1 MASNYVISSGQ
12 HVSNV
17 TLSDGD
23 RLFIESGASAE
34 RTIFGTGSIEVV
46 LVGGSASSELFGVSG
61 GVIASGIQSNAL
73 LTSTN
78 EIDANGRAGVATNNT
93 VVGGIIVAVSGGT
106 TLSNT
111 ITQSGRSLVLSGSL
125 ASGNDL
131 TLGGLEVV
139 SAGGFAKNEIVSDGG
154 ELDAYGSETILSQIL
169 VNGGFVYLENGV
181 HATSNTVVGDGNVS
195 VTNGS
200 VVSATTVSHGGQMQ
214 ALSGGTLLSNT
225 VATTAIIGA
234 AEGGILSGN
243 TAGPGGQLQVSSGG
257 FASGNF
263 ISGNLSVEVVSSGG
277 TAVGATVV
285 SAGQLQ
291 VSAGGYS
298 ENDTIIGSNT
308 LEFAYSGGTVAH
320 ETLLSG
326 AQLQVF
332 SNAKASGDVLR
343 DSGTFEVVYSGGVAV
358 GETVYAGA
366 ELDARGS
373 GALVSGATASGGVL
387 WAGSGGVLS
396 GNILYSGASL
406 QIESGSFSYGNT
418 LNSGSYENLTG
429 SSIARGETVLDGANV
444 KALDAGSRI
453 EGATVSKGGILA
465 AKNGGVADGNSLSGG
480 QLEIGPGGLAS
491 NNIFVGSD
499 VDYSS
504 SQQGEWVQS
513 GGTVSHETFL
523 SSAAL
528 RVDAG
533 GSASD
538 IQINGAEI
546 NLVSGGTVDTAHLS
560 SDSLIIVGQNAVL
573 KNTEIASGTELIIQS
588 PASFLNDTIDIGA
601 KVGVGVDAGVTTM
614 FSGNKL
620 IIQGNNGSQTLTING
635 NGDEFF
641 LQPVAGEDGI
651 FTLEEGTPCYCRGTL
666 IATARGDI
674 PVEALRIGDQVATA
688 SNGYRP
694 VRWIGRRSYSGQFAN
709 GNRDVLPVVFRR
721 GSLGNGLPRQDLS
734 VSPLHA
740 MYLDGVLIPA
750 VLLVNGTSI
759 VQAEKMDE
767 VSYFHIE
774 LESHDIVFANGAY
787 SETFVDDD
795 SRGMFH
801 NADEY
806 AALYPNAVKQPAV
819 YCAPRVEEGA
829 QLENIRK
836 TLAGLY
842 AAAPIKDAPLEG
854 FLDTVTRSRLS
865 GWARNPKDSAPVC
878 LQILDCGRVIGEV
891 VANKPRP
898 DVGTECGFVFDVP
911 AGLSPLERHVLEV
924 RRVEDHTSVGNVPW
938 MLDQLPQAPVQAV
951 VVSGA
956 GKPLDGCLDEVT
968 RDRVAGWAWNPK
980 TPDEPVALQILD
992 NGQLIASVLANG
1004 LRPDVKATGRNVRCG
1019 FDILLPGGLSP
1030 FTRHVIEVRGE
1041 SDGTLLAA
1049 PTVIEPVTVFDDTF
1063 EQAVSRAVAAAT
1075 DQKGQEHILS
1085 FLMGQVEKLSQ
1096 AHAQKESGKADRELA
1111 ASRRR
1116 RGLKVETSKV
1126 TKRVLVVDAL
1136 RPRTDHDAGSCAIVS
1151 HMKAFQ
1157 KLGYDVSFVAADQ
1170 MADTG
1175 RGPVLSGVTVM
1186 AAPFYVSL
1194 EDLLRKQADS
1204 FDVVYLH
1211 RQDIASRYIALV
1223 RRYQRRA
1230 RVVYSVAD
1238 LHFVRL
1244 ARQAQVLSEPAL
1256 LAKAQSVQQAECAA
1270 ARQADAVIT
1279 HSMDEATLLRRDVA
1293 SVNVHVVPWAVE
1305 PRKRVPG
1312 FAKRHGVVFVGNY
1325 THTPN
1330 VDAARWLVE
1339 EIMPLVWAQD
1349 SSIGCTLVGA
1359 GMTEEV
1365 ASLARKGV
1373 TVRGHVADL
1382 TSVFDAARLSV
1393 APLRF
1398 GAGIKGKVL
1407 DSFAAALPCV
1417 MTGVAAEGLGLNND
1431 LSQLV
1436 GRNAQELADSIV
1448 RIHNNAENQKHLAR
1462 AAWTYVREHNAP
1474 KVVESALQSAL
1485 EQKMKVYQVQKR
1497 AG

>member
-1 MASNYVISSGQ
+1 MLA
-12 HVSNV
+12 
-17 TLSDGD
+17 
-23 RLFIESGASAE
+23 
-34 RTIFGTGSIEVV
+34 
-46 LVGGSASSELFGVSG
+46 GGSASSELFGVSG
-61 GVIASGIQSNAL
+61 GVIALGSQSNAIV
-73 LTSTN
+73 TATN
-78 EIDANGRAGVATNNT
+78 EIDANGNAGVVTHNS
-93 VVGGIIVAVSGGT
+93 VVGGLIVAVSGGT

-111 ITQSGRSLVLSGSL
+111 IAQSGRSLVLSGSL
-125 ASGNDL
+125 ASGNTV
-131 TLGGLEVV
+131 TLNGLEVI
-139 SAGGFAKNEIVSDGG
+139 SAGGSARGENITDNG
-154 ELDAYGSETILSQIL
+154 ELDAYGNDTILSQIL
-169 VNGGFVYLENGV
+169 VDGGFVYLGNGA
-181 HATSNTVVGDGNVS
+181 HATSNS
-195 VTNGS
+195 VTGNGSASVTGGS
-200 VVSATTVSHGGQMQ
+200 VVSATTVSNGGQMQ
-214 ALSGGTLLSNT
+214 ALSGGILVSNT
-225 VATTAIIGA
+225 VAGTAIIGA

-243 TAGPGGQLQVSSGG
+243 TAGPDGQLQVSSGG

-263 ISGNLSVEVVSSGG
+263 ISGYAAMEVVSAGG
-277 TAVGATVV
+277 SAAGATVV
-285 SAGQLQ
+285 STGQLQ
-291 VSAGGYS
+291 VSAGGFS

-308 LEFAYSGGTVAH
+308 LGFAYSGGTVAH
-320 ETLLSG
+320 ETLVSG

-332 SNAKASGDVLR
+332 SNATASGDVL
-343 DSGTFEVVYSGGVAV
+343 SGAGTSEIVYSGGVAV
-358 GETVYAGA
+358 GETLYAGT

-387 WAGSGGVLS
+387 WAGSGGVVS

-406 QIESGSFSYGNT
+406 QIESGSFSYNNI
-418 LNSGSYENLTG
+418 LNSSTSENLTG
-429 SSIARGETVLDGANV
+429 SSLASGETVLNGASV
-444 KALDAGSRI
+444 KALDSGSRI
-453 EGATVSKGGILA
+453 QGASVSKGGILVA
-465 AKNGGVADGNSLSGG
+465 ENGGIAEGNSLSGG
-480 QLEIGPGGLAS
+480 QLNLGAGGLAS
-491 NNIFVGSD
+491 NNVFVGSD

-504 SQQGEWVQS
+504 SQQGEWVQN
-513 GGTVSHETFL
+513 GGTVSHESFF
-523 SSAAL
+523 SSASL

-533 GSASD
+533 GSAFD
-538 IQINGAEI
+538 VHINGAEI
-546 NLVSGGTVDTAHLS
+546 NLFNGGTVDTAHLS
-560 SDSLIIVGQNAVL
+560 GDSLIVAGQGAVL
-573 KNTEIASGTELIIQS
+573 KNTEIASGSELIIRS
-588 PASFLNDTIDIGA
+588 PISLLNDTIDIGA
-601 KVGVGVDAGVTTM
+601 KVGVAADAGVTTL

-620 IIQGNNGSQTLTING
+620 IIQGGGSSQTLTING
-635 NGDEFF
+635 SGDEFF

-651 FTLEEGTPCYCRGTL
+651 FTVEEGTPCYCRGTL

-694 VRWIGRRSYSGQFAN
+694 VRWIGRRSYSGQLAN
-709 GNRDVLPVVFRR
+709 GNRDVLPIVFRR

-740 MYLDGVLIPA
+740 MYLDGVLVPA
-750 VLLVNGTSI
+750 VLLANGTSI

-774 LESHDIVFANGAY
+774 LESHDIVFANGAH
-787 SETFVDDD
+787 SETFIDDE

-806 AALYPNAVKQPAV
+806 AALYPNAVKKPAV
-819 YCAPRVEEGA
+819 YCAARVEEGA
-829 QLENIRK
+829 QLEKIRK

-842 AAAPIKDAPLEG
+842 APASVKDAPLEG

-865 GWARNPKDSAPVC
+865 GWARNPKDTTPVR

-898 DVGTECGFVFDVP
+898 DVGTGCGFVFDVP

-924 RRVEDHTSVGNVPW
+924 RRVEDHAAIGNVPW

-951 VVSGA
+951 VVSDA
-956 GKPLDGCLDEVT
+956 GKPLDGCLDDVT
-968 RDRVAGWAWNPK
+968 RDRVAGWAWNPEA
-980 TPDEPVALQILD
+980 PDEPVALQILD

-1004 LRPDVKATGRNVRCG
+1004 LRPDVKATGRNIRCG
-1019 FDILLPGGLSP
+1019 FDLLLPGGLSP
-1030 FTRHVIEVRGE
+1030 FTRHVIEVRSE
-1041 SDGTLLAA
+1041 ADGALLTI

-1096 AHAQKESGKADRELA
+1096 AHAQQESGKAERQLA

-1116 RGLKVETSKV
+1116 RGLNVEAAKGA
-1126 TKRVLVVDAL
+1126 KRVLVVDAL
-1136 RPRTDHDAGSCAIVS
+1136 RPQVEHDAGSCAVVS

-1170 MADTG
+1170 MTG
-1175 RGPVLSGVTVM
+1175 NGSASVPSGVTVI

-1211 RQDIASRYIALV
+1211 RQDIASRYLALV
-1223 RRYQRRA
+1223 RCYQRRA
-1230 RVVYSVAD
+1230 RVLYSVAD

-1256 LAKAQSVQQAECAA
+1256 LAKAQAVQHAECAA

-1279 HSMDEATLLRRDVA
+1279 HSSDEAALLRRDIPG
-1293 SVNVHVVPWAVE
+1293 VNVHVVPWAVE

-1312 FAKRHGVVFVGNY
+1312 FAQRHGVVFIGNY

-1339 EIMPLVWAQD
+1339 EVMPLVWAQD
-1349 SSIGCTLVGA
+1349 SSIDCTLVGA
-1359 GMTEEV
+1359 GMTEEI
-1365 ASLARKGV
+1365 AALARRGV
-1373 TVRGHVADL
+1373 TVRGHVADI

-1417 MTGVAAEGLGLNND
+1417 MTEVAAEGLGLEHD
-1431 LSQLV
+1431 LAQLI

-1448 RIHNNAENQKHLAR
+1448 RIHSNAENQKHLSR
-1462 AAWTYVREHNAP
+1462 AVWTYVREHNAT
-1474 KVVESALQSAL
+1474 KVVECALQSAL
-1485 EQKMKVYQVQKR
+1485 EKKMKVYQVQKR